1 MKFLIKLLKDW
12 TDPVSKETFKAGQTV
27 ELEDKTLFGE
37 MLADGIGEKAV
48 DAPKAD
54 GNDALIKGI
63 KDAVKDGLGDAL
75 KAQAVVD
82 KAHID
87 STHDK
92 SDDDPG
98 SGYLPQRVD
107 NKWTAD
113 EINHGMGLF
122 AKDVHD
128 ACGVGH
134 VVPKNLQKE
143 RERSEKMVAKAVK
156 AGLVKAAG
164 DGQTLGTDSEG
175 GFLVPPEF
183 STALLASSSETAKI
197 RPQATKMTVGSN
209 RIELP
214 QIKNYDHSSD
224 LIYGGMKAYW
234 KKEEAQLT
242 ESKAEMEE
250 VALTL
255 HKLTALAYASG
266 EIIRFSPVSLGSWF
280 LPKMGE
286 VITWKEE
293 DGFING
299 TGAGQPLGLLN
310 AGSKLEIAIEE
321 GQTLAATAVVTN
333 NILKMYQGVKVER
346 PGSLVYL
353 YNRTDLF
360 FWLATLTI
368 DVGTGGSAAGLIQR
382 MPGRPDMDLLGIP
395 LVDTEHMPAAGTVGD
410 ITLTDL
416 SQYIIAD
423 DRKGPSIATSTHL
436 KFDFDQEAFRM
447 LKFIDGQP
455 RYKKAFSRQNSTNQ
469 QAQVMT
475 IAVRT

>member
-1 MKFLIKLLKDW
+1 MKYLIKLLKDW
-12 TDPVSKETFKAGQTV
+12 TDPTGQVFKAGQTV
-27 ELEDKTLFGE
+27 VIEDKAAAGE
-37 MLADGIGEKAV
+37 LLADGIGEKATPE
-48 DAPKAD
+48 PKTEDQTAVLKAITD
-54 GNDALIKGI
+54 G
-63 KDAVKDGLGDAL
+63 VKEGMAEVL
-75 KAQAVVD
+75 KAQNIEA
-82 KAHID
+82 KKHIE
-87 STHDK
+87 THDK

-107 NKWTAD
+107 NKWTED
-113 EINHGMGLF
+113 EIEHGMGLF

-128 ACGVGH
+128 ACALGSVI
-134 VVPKNLQKE
+134 PKNLQKE
-143 RERSEKMVAKAVK
+143 RERSEKMVQKAIK
-156 AGLVKAAG
+156 DGLVKAAG

-175 GFLVPPEF
+175 GFLVPVEF
-183 STALLASSSETAKI
+183 STALIASQNESAKI
-197 RPQATKMTVGSN
+197 RPLATKMTVGSN

-214 QIKNYDHSSD
+214 QVDNYDHSSD
-224 LIYGGMKAYW
+224 LIYGGMAAYW
-234 KKEEAQLT
+234 KAEEAQLT
-242 ESKAEMEE
+242 EKKMVLEE

-286 VITWKEE
+286 VLTWKEE

-310 AGSKLEIAIEE
+310 AGSLLQIAIET

-333 NILKMYQGVKVER
+333 NILKMFQGTKIER
-346 PGSLVYL
+346 PGALAFL
-353 YNRTDLF
+353 YNRVDLF
-360 FWLATLTI
+360 FWLSKLTI

-382 MPGRPDMDLLGIP
+382 VPGRPDMDLLGIP

-423 DRKGPSIATSTHL
+423 DRKGPAIAQSMHL
-436 KFDFDQEAFRM
+436 KFDYDQEAFRI
-447 LKFIDGQP
+447 LKYVDGQP